1 MTGGVKVVGEAL
13 ERHDKRHKTTVLL
26 WQLVRVL
33 IFFFVQALGITT
45 ALEVTFSHFRLR
57 TSCMHAA
64 VKRHVDRTARTS
76 WLSSSMILSRLQASR
91 TSDCPH
97 RQDLGIAFMDCYDL
111 LPLIC
116 ISGNNSSQ
124 KTTTPSQKKRRRYLL
139 CTVWRSSI
147 SRSLCEYDV

>member
-1 MTGGVKVVGEAL
+1 M
-13 ERHDKRHKTTVLL
+13 
-26 WQLVRVL
+26 L

-45 ALEVTFSHFRLR
+45 ALEVTFSHFRLKA
-57 TSCMHAA
+57 SCMHAA

-124 KTTTPSQKKRRRYLL
+124 KNNHPIAKKETSLFVMHRLALKHFTKCVRVRRLIRTYAKSSTRKRHTLDVAL
-139 CTVWRSSI
+139 C
-147 SRSLCEYDV
+147 